1 MAAPQIAAGALGLVG
16 VGIKLYTS
24 IKTYESMRTQASE
37 DAAHATQMREKLT
50 QLENSRQDVTNPF
63 ANLGVATQAAEMQI
77 EQTDIALANTLDA
90 IRATGAAAGG
100 ATALA
105 QAALQSKKDVSAS
118 IEQQEASN
126 ERMKAEGEM
135 IAFNS
140 RERREEAQLDRTS
153 SLSDQA
159 NAQERASKA
168 NQILAQQSMF
178 DVAGTGLMAGA
189 YGLSASGGESDGIGA
204 LFGKKEN

>member
-1 MAAPQIAAGALGLVG
+1 MPAAQIASGVLGLAG

-24 IKTYESMRTQASE
+24 LKTYESMRTQASE
-37 DAAHATQMREKLT
+37 DVAHAKQMREKLT

-105 QAALQSKKDVSAS
+105 QAALQSKKDVSAN
-118 IEQQEASN
+118 IEQQESQN
-126 ERMKAEGEM
+126 EKLRAEGELY
-135 IAFNS
+135 AFNA
-140 RERREEAQLDRTS
+140 RERREEGQLDRQAALT
-153 SLSDQA
+153 DQA
-159 NAQERASKA
+159 NAQERASSN
-168 NQILAQQSMF
+168 NQILAQQAMG
-178 DVAGTGLMAGA
+178 DLAAEGLMGGA
-189 YGLSASGGESDGIGA
+189 YGLSSIGS
-204 LFGKKEN
+204 KKAK

>member
-105 QAALQSKKDVSAS
+105 QAALQSKKDVSAN
-118 IEQQEASN
+118 IEQQESQN
-126 ERMKAEGEM
+126 EKLRAEGELY
-135 IAFNS
+135 AFNA
-140 RERREEAQLDRTS
+140 RERREEGQLDRQAALT
-153 SLSDQA
+153 DQA
-159 NAQERASKA
+159 NAQERATKN
-168 NQILAQQSMF
+168 NQILAQQAMG
-178 DVAGTGLMAGA
+178 DLAAEGLMGGA
-189 YGLSASGGESDGIGA
+189 YGLSSIQP
-204 LFGKKEN
+204 KKK

>member
-105 QAALQSKKDVSAS
+105 QAALQSKKDVSAN
-118 IEQQEASN
+118 IEQQESQN
-126 ERMKAEGEM
+126 EKLRAEGELY
-135 IAFNS
+135 AFNA
-140 RERREEAQLDRTS
+140 RERREEGQLDRQAA
-153 SLSDQA
+153 LIDQA
-159 NAQERASKA
+159 NAQERATKN
-168 NQILAQQSMF
+168 NQILAQQAMG
-178 DVAGTGLMAGA
+178 DLAAEGLMGGA
-189 YGLSASGGESDGIGA
+189 YGLSSIQP
-204 LFGKKEN
+204 KKK